1 MNIILSLIGQSIRTT
16 NYNLMINMIGKLKK
30 ISLGNWILIGMVL
43 GLITGLF
50 LNFYVTDPY
59 IKKIILMD
67 NVFYLGGNLF
77 IKLMKMLVVPLVFFS
92 IAVGVSSISD
102 VRKIGKIGG
111 TTILIYLITTA
122 FAVTIALGIGILIQ
136 PGLGLNMG
144 SIAQSSNVTIN
155 QTMTDTILNMVPEN
169 PFSSLSTGDM
179 LPVIIFGL
187 LIGIILAKIRE
198 ETETMNKVF
207 SEGNRIMMEM
217 TSIVMKFAPIGVF
230 CLMART
236 FGGLGI
242 EGIIPLTKYV
252 ICVLIGLAIQA
263 FLVYPSMMVIF
274 TRLNPIR
281 FFRKFMS
288 VMFFAFSSSTSN
300 ATIPLNINK
309 LEDMGVSRDVSSFT
323 IPLGATINMDGTA
336 IMQGVAVMFAA
347 QAYGID
353 LGTSA
358 LLTVIFT
365 AVMAS
370 VGTAGVPSVGLVTL
384 TMVFNSVGLP
394 VQAIGVIFGIDHILD
409 MFRTAVNITGD
420 AICTIIVSFRNNGM
434 DTDVFKG
441 KKQPKKEKLIM

>member
-1 MNIILSLIGQSIRTT
+1 MLS
-16 NYNLMINMIGKLKK
+16 KLKK
-30 ISLGNWILIGMVL
+30 ISLGNWILIGMLL
-43 GLITGLF
+43 GLIVGLL
-50 LNFYVTDPY
+50 LNFYVTDPF
-59 IKKIILMD
+59 IKDIVLMN

-92 IAVGVSSISD
+92 IVVGVASISD
-102 VRKIGKIGG
+102 IRTIGSIGG

-122 FAVTIALGIGILIQ
+122 LAVTIALMIGMYIQ
-136 PGLGLNMG
+136 PGAGLHMSDIG
-144 SIAQSSNVTIN
+144 GASNLTMN
-155 QTMTDTILNMVPEN
+155 QTMTDTILNLVPDN
-169 PFSSLSTGDM
+169 PFSSLATGDM

-187 LIGIILAKIRE
+187 LIGIILAKLRE
-198 ETETMNKVF
+198 ETETFNKIF
-207 SEGNRIMMEM
+207 TEGNKIMMEM

-230 CLMART
+230 CLMAKT
-236 FGGLGI
+236 FGGLGFD
-242 EGIIPLTKYV
+242 GILPLGKYFV
-252 ICVLIGLAIQA
+252 CVLIGLAIQG
-263 FLVYPSMMVIF
+263 FVVYPSLLVLF
-274 TRLNPIR
+274 TRLNPIKFFKR
-281 FFRKFMS
+281 FFS

-300 ATIPLNINK
+300 ATIPLNMEK
-309 LEDMGVSRDVSSFT
+309 LHEMGVSRDVSSFT

-409 MFRTAVNITGD
+409 MFRTAINVTGD
-420 AICTIIVSFRNNGM
+420 AICTIIVSFRNKAI
-434 DTDVFKG
+434 DLDIYKG
-441 KKQPKKEKLIM
+441 DKPPEEEKHIM

>member
-1 MNIILSLIGQSIRTT
+1 MLS
-16 NYNLMINMIGKLKK
+16 KLKK
-30 ISLGNWILIGMVL
+30 ISLGNWILIGMLL
-43 GLITGLF
+43 GLIVGLL
-50 LNFYVTDPY
+50 LNFYVTDPF
-59 IKKIILMD
+59 IKDIVLMN

-92 IAVGVSSISD
+92 IVVGVASISD
-102 VRKIGKIGG
+102 IRTIGSIGG

-122 FAVTIALGIGILIQ
+122 LAVTIALMIGMYIQ
-136 PGLGLNMG
+136 PGAGLHMSDIG
-144 SIAQSSNVTIN
+144 GASNLTIN
-155 QTMTDTILNMVPEN
+155 QTMTDTILNLVPDN
-169 PFSSLSTGDM
+169 PFSSLASGDM

-187 LIGIILAKIRE
+187 LIGIILAKLRE
-198 ETETMNKVF
+198 ETETFNKIF
-207 SEGNRIMMEM
+207 TEGNKIMMEM

-230 CLMART
+230 CLMAKT
-236 FGGLGI
+236 FGGLGFD
-242 EGIIPLTKYV
+242 GILPLGKYFV
-252 ICVLIGLAIQA
+252 CVLIGLAIQG
-263 FLVYPSMMVIF
+263 FVVYPSLLVLF
-274 TRLNPIR
+274 TRLNPIKFFKR
-281 FFRKFMS
+281 FFS

-300 ATIPLNINK
+300 ATIPLNMEK
-309 LEDMGVSRDVSSFT
+309 LHEMGVSRDVSSFT

-409 MFRTAVNITGD
+409 MFRTAINVTGD
-420 AICTIIVSFRNNGM
+420 AICTIIVSFRNKAI
-434 DTDVFKG
+434 DLDIYKG
-441 KKQPKKEKLIM
+441 DKPPEEEKHIM

>member
-1 MNIILSLIGQSIRTT
+1 MLS
-16 NYNLMINMIGKLKK
+16 KLKK
-30 ISLGNWILIGMVL
+30 ISLGNWILIGMLL
-43 GLITGLF
+43 GLIVGLL
-50 LNFYVTDPY
+50 LNFYVTDPF
-59 IKKIILMD
+59 IKDIVLMN

-92 IAVGVSSISD
+92 IVVGVASISD
-102 VRKIGKIGG
+102 IRTIGSIGG

-122 FAVTIALGIGILIQ
+122 LAVTIALMIGMYIQ
-136 PGLGLNMG
+136 PGAGLHMSDIG
-144 SIAQSSNVTIN
+144 GASNLTMN
-155 QTMTDTILNMVPEN
+155 QTMTDTILNLVPDN
-169 PFSSLSTGDM
+169 PFSSLATGDM

-187 LIGIILAKIRE
+187 LIGIILAKLRE
-198 ETETMNKVF
+198 ETETFNKIF
-207 SEGNRIMMEM
+207 TEGNKIMMEM

-236 FGGLGI
+236 FGGLGFD
-242 EGIIPLTKYV
+242 GILPLGKYFV
-252 ICVLIGLAIQA
+252 CVLIGLAIQG
-263 FLVYPSMMVIF
+263 FVVYPSLIVLF
-274 TRLNPIR
+274 TRLNPIKFFKR
-281 FFRKFMS
+281 FFS

-300 ATIPLNINK
+300 ATIPLNMEK
-309 LEDMGVSRDVSSFT
+309 LHEMGVSRDVSSFT

-370 VGTAGVPSVGLVTL
+370 VGTAGIPSVGLVTL

-409 MFRTAVNITGD
+409 MFRTAINVTGD
-420 AICTIIVSFRNNGM
+420 AICTIIVSFRNKAI
-434 DTDVFKG
+434 DLDIYKG
-441 KKQPKKEKLIM
+441 DKPPEEEKHIM

>member
-1 MNIILSLIGQSIRTT
+1 ML
-16 NYNLMINMIGKLKK
+16 GKLRG
-30 ISLGNWILIGMVL
+30 ISLGNQILIGMIL
-43 GLITGLF
+43 GLIVGF
-50 LNFYVTDPY
+50 IVNFYVTDPF
-59 IKKIILMD
+59 IKDIVLMD

-92 IAVGVSSISD
+92 IVVGVASISD
-102 VRKIGKIGG
+102 VRKIGSIGG

-122 FAVTIALGIGILIQ
+122 LAVTIALIIGMLIQ
-136 PGLGLNMG
+136 PGAGLHMG
-144 SIAQSSNVTIN
+144 SLAETSNVTVN
-155 QTMTDTILNMVPEN
+155 QTMTDTILNMVPDN
-169 PFSSLSTGDM
+169 PFSSLASGDM

-187 LIGIILAKIRE
+187 LIGIILAKLRD
-198 ETETMNKVF
+198 ETEIVNKF
-207 SEGNRIMMEM
+207 FTQGNKIMMEM

-236 FGGLGI
+236 FGGLGFD
-242 EGIIPLTKYV
+242 GIIPLTKYI

-263 FLVYPSMMVIF
+263 FIVYPSLLVIA
-274 TRLNPIR
+274 TRLNPVR
-281 FFRKFMS
+281 FFKRFFD

-300 ATIPLNINK
+300 ATIPLNMDK
-309 LEDMGVSRDVSSFT
+309 LQEMGVSRDVSSFT

-370 VGTAGVPSVGLVTL
+370 IGTAGVPSVGLVTL

-394 VQAIGVIFGIDHILD
+394 VQAIGIIFGIDHILD
-409 MFRTAVNITGD
+409 MFRTAVNVTGD
-420 AICTIIVSFRNNGM
+420 AICTIIVSFRNKSM
-434 DTDVFKG
+434 DTDIYNG
-441 KKQPKKEKLIM
+441 KKQPIKEEHIM

>member
-1 MNIILSLIGQSIRTT
+1 MLSR
-16 NYNLMINMIGKLKK
+16 LKK
-30 ISLGNWILIGMVL
+30 ISLGNWILIGMLL
-43 GLITGLF
+43 GLIVGLL
-50 LNFYVTDPY
+50 LNFYVTDPF
-59 IKKIILMD
+59 IKDIVLMN

-92 IAVGVSSISD
+92 IVVGVASISD
-102 VRKIGKIGG
+102 IRTIGSIGG

-122 FAVTIALGIGILIQ
+122 LAVTIALMIGMYIQ
-136 PGLGLNMG
+136 PGAGLHMSDIG
-144 SIAQSSNVTIN
+144 GASNLTIN
-155 QTMTDTILNMVPEN
+155 QTMTDTILNLVPDN
-169 PFSSLSTGDM
+169 PFSSLATGDM

-187 LIGIILAKIRE
+187 LIGIILAKLRE
-198 ETETMNKVF
+198 ETETFNKIF
-207 SEGNRIMMEM
+207 TEGNKIMMEM

-236 FGGLGI
+236 FGGLGFD
-242 EGIIPLTKYV
+242 GMLPLGKYV
-252 ICVLIGLAIQA
+252 VCVLIGLAIQG
-263 FLVYPSMMVIF
+263 FVVYPSLLAIF
-274 TRLNPIR
+274 TRLNPIKFFKR
-281 FFRKFMS
+281 FFS

-300 ATIPLNINK
+300 ATIPLNMEK
-309 LEDMGVSRDVSSFT
+309 LHEMGVSRDVSSFT
-323 IPLGATINMDGTA
+323 IPLGATINMDGTS

-370 VGTAGVPSVGLVTL
+370 VGTAGIPSVGLVTL

-409 MFRTAVNITGD
+409 MFRTAINVTGD
-420 AICTIIVSFRNNGM
+420 AICTIIVSFRNKAIDLDIYN
-434 DTDVFKG
+434 G
-441 KKQPKKEKLIM
+441 KKPPEEEKHIM

>member
-1 MNIILSLIGQSIRTT
+1 MLSR
-16 NYNLMINMIGKLKK
+16 LKK
-30 ISLGNWILIGMVL
+30 ISLGNWILIGMLL
-43 GLITGLF
+43 GLVVGLL
-50 LNFYVTDPY
+50 LNFYVTDPF
-59 IKKIILMD
+59 IKDIVLMN

-92 IAVGVSSISD
+92 IVVGVASISD
-102 VRKIGKIGG
+102 IRTIGSIGG

-122 FAVTIALGIGILIQ
+122 LAVTIALMIGMYIQ
-136 PGLGLNMG
+136 PGAGLHMSELGG
-144 SIAQSSNVTIN
+144 TSNLTMN
-155 QTMTDTILNMVPEN
+155 QTMTDTILNLIPDN
-169 PFSSLSTGDM
+169 PFSSLATGDM

-187 LIGIILAKIRE
+187 LIGIILAKLRE
-198 ETETMNKVF
+198 ETETFNKIF
-207 SEGNRIMMEM
+207 TEGNKIMMEM

-230 CLMART
+230 CLMAKT
-236 FGGLGI
+236 FGGLGFD
-242 EGIIPLTKYV
+242 GMLPLGKYV
-252 ICVLIGLAIQA
+252 VCVLIGLAIQG
-263 FLVYPSMMVIF
+263 FVVYPSLLAIF
-274 TRLNPIR
+274 TRLNPIKFFKR
-281 FFRKFMS
+281 FFS

-300 ATIPLNINK
+300 ATIPLNMEK
-309 LEDMGVSRDVSSFT
+309 LHEMGVSRDVSSFT

-370 VGTAGVPSVGLVTL
+370 VGTAGIPSVGLVTL

-409 MFRTAVNITGD
+409 MFRTAINVTGD
-420 AICTIIVSFRNNGM
+420 AICTIIVSFRNKAIDLDIYN
-434 DTDVFKG
+434 G
-441 KKQPKKEKLIM
+441 KKPPEEEKHIM

>member
-1 MNIILSLIGQSIRTT
+1 
-16 NYNLMINMIGKLKK
+16 MINNLRK

-43 GLITGLF
+43 GLIVGLV
-50 LNFYVTDPY
+50 LNFWVHDPF
-59 IKKIILMD
+59 IKNVIFMD
-67 NVFYLGGNLF
+67 NIFYLGGNLF
-77 IKLMKMLVVPLVFFS
+77 IKLMKMLVVPLVFCS
-92 IAVGVSSISD
+92 IVVGVASISD
-102 VRKIGKIGG
+102 IKTLGSIGG

-122 FAVTIALGIGILIQ
+122 IAVTVALAIGMYIK
-136 PGLGLNMG
+136 PGLGLNMA
-144 SIAQSSNVTIN
+144 SVAQNTTVTVN
-155 QTMTDTILNMVPEN
+155 QTMADTLLNIVPDN
-169 PFSSLSTGDM
+169 PFNSLANGDM

-187 LIGIILAKIRE
+187 LTGIILAKLKD
-198 ETETMNKVF
+198 ETKLFNDIFT
-207 SEGNRIMMEM
+207 EGNRIMMEM

-230 CLMART
+230 CLMAKT
-236 FGGLGI
+236 FGSMGL
-242 EGIIPLTKYV
+242 EGILPLSKYFV
-252 ICVLIGLAIQA
+252 CVLIGLAIQA
-263 FLVYPSMMVIF
+263 FIVYPSLLVIF

-394 VQAIGVIFGIDHILD
+394 VEAIGMIFGIDHILD

-420 AICTIIVSFRNNGM
+420 AICTMIVSFKNKALDVDIFNGN
-434 DTDVFKG
+434 KEPE
-441 KKQPKKEKLIM
+441 KQKHIL

>member
-1 MNIILSLIGQSIRTT
+1 MLS
-16 NYNLMINMIGKLKK
+16 KLKK
-30 ISLGNWILIGMVL
+30 ISLGNWILIGMLL
-43 GLITGLF
+43 GLIVGLL
-50 LNFYVTDPY
+50 LNFYVTDPF
-59 IKKIILMD
+59 IKDIVLMN

-92 IAVGVSSISD
+92 IVVGVASISD
-102 VRKIGKIGG
+102 IRTIGSIGG

-122 FAVTIALGIGILIQ
+122 LAVTIALMIGMYIQ
-136 PGLGLNMG
+136 PGAGLHMSDIG
-144 SIAQSSNVTIN
+144 GASNLTMN
-155 QTMTDTILNMVPEN
+155 QTMTDTILNLVPDN
-169 PFSSLSTGDM
+169 PFSSLATGDM

-187 LIGIILAKIRE
+187 LIGIILAKLRE
-198 ETETMNKVF
+198 ETETFNKIF
-207 SEGNRIMMEM
+207 TEGNKIMMEM

-236 FGGLGI
+236 FGGLGFD
-242 EGIIPLTKYV
+242 GILPLGKYFV
-252 ICVLIGLAIQA
+252 CVLIGLAIQG
-263 FLVYPSMMVIF
+263 FVVYPSLLVLF
-274 TRLNPIR
+274 TRLNPIKFFKR
-281 FFRKFMS
+281 FFS

-300 ATIPLNINK
+300 ATIPLNMEK
-309 LEDMGVSRDVSSFT
+309 LHEMGVSRDVSSFT
-323 IPLGATINMDGTA
+323 IPLGATINMDGTS

-409 MFRTAVNITGD
+409 MFRTAINVTGD
-420 AICTIIVSFRNNGM
+420 AICTIIVSFRNKAI
-434 DTDVFKG
+434 DLDIYKG
-441 KKQPKKEKLIM
+441 DKPPEEEKHIM